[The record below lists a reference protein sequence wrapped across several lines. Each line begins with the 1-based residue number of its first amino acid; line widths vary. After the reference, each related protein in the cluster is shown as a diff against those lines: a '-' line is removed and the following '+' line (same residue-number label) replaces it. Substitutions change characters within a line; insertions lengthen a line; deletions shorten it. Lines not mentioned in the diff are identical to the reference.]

1 MFLTSSSLNQKAN
14 GIERF
19 QKINGIKYQG
29 KQIYKNTQEIILKK
43 FGLYEMW
50 WNLVCSRNTISEIY
64 LLVILKEECNVNIVI
79 YSLYV
84 KVNIV

>member
-1 MFLTSSSLNQKAN
+1 MVSKGFKSIKVN
-14 GIERF
+14 RF
-19 QKINGIKYQG
+19 I
-29 KQIYKNTQEIILKK
+29 KNTQEIILKK
-43 FGLYEMW
+43 YGLYEMW

-84 KVNIV
+84 KVNIFQDCHIKII